1 MKRQIMVLSFLAALI
16 ALVATGC
23 GGESSA
29 PQLGE
34 TGKDTFVFIY
44 TDN

>member
-1 MKRQIMVLSFLAALI
+1 MKKPLTILGLLLAFI

-23 GGESSA
+23 GSSAA

-34 TGKDTFVFIY
+34 QGKDTFVFIY
-44 TDN
+44 TDG

>member
-1 MKRQIMVLSFLAALI
+1 MKKPLTILGLLLAFI

-23 GGESSA
+23 SGGTSA

-34 TGKDTFVFIY
+34 QGKDTLVFIY
-44 TDN
+44 TEG

>member
-1 MKRQIMVLSFLAALI
+1 MKKPLTILGVLLAVI

-23 GGESSA
+23 GSSTT

-34 TGKDTFVFIY
+34 TGKDTVVFIY
-44 TDN
+44 TDG